1 MIPVINSPQYLS
13 LVHFLPPCFTE
24 RKCYLTKF
32 SSLAAL
38 EVVILTTSSAANDV
52 NFVKMKTFT
61 FQCCINLTK
70 CSGQQRF
77 IYQISHKKPLCGFS
91 TKNASHAERYVMTQ
105 LNYTVVIIVIYSGWT
120 LSVKYFFFL
129 FNLVSNRTACQIV
142 CTFPIHHTGNK

>member
-1 MIPVINSPQYLS
+1 MIPVINAPQYLS

-24 RKCYLTKF
+24 RKCHLTKF
-32 SSLAAL
+32 SFF
-38 EVVILTTSSAANDV
+38 ILTTSSVANDE

-77 IYQISHKKPLCGFS
+77 KHQISHKKPLCGFS

-120 LSVKYFFFL
+120 LSVKYFFGL
-129 FNLVSNRTACQIV
+129 FNLVSNRAACQIV